1 MNLNFNPK
9 INCINF
15 FASTQDFCIVHQLIN
30 SETVT
35 SLIFFSSE

>member
-9 INCINF
+9 INCVDF
-15 FASTQDFCIVHQLIN
+15 FGLIQDFHIVHQLIN

-35 SLIFFSSE
+35 SLFFFF